1 MVADLTAIKLTHSF
15 SKPQLRFRR
24 PTVVVSAVYS
34 VATPI

>member
-1 MVADLTAIKLTHSF
+1 MVADLTAIKRTKIF

-24 PTVVVSAVYS
+24 PTVMVSAAYS